1 MMCEESVFHSKLE
14 SFLKLSEDDDPSGQK
29 CRNCGILNLDRPA
42 KKCKFHTSFFRV
54 SIPKDLMGLV
64 VGKKESGI
72 EQIETASKASLRV
85 NRKNSEIWIHGR
97 NQEVD
102 KAFRMIQGHLKKRA
116 AVEVD
121 ASWDCCGGRGPCKK
135 GCAQEMD
142 HNFQKVFA
150 LDCEMVTTA
159 KGREVARVA
168 LLNFAGDTCY
178 DSLVKPSCKV
188 WNYKTKYSGIT
199 KEMLQGVKTT
209 VSDVRRSLHSLVS
222 ADDILIGH
230 SIDQDLRC
238 LDLKH
243 DKVVH
248 CTKLKDFNSSCMFL
262 GC

>member
-1 MMCEESVFHSKLE
+1 
-14 SFLKLSEDDDPSGQK
+14 
-29 CRNCGILNLDRPA
+29 
-42 KKCKFHTSFFRV
+42 
-54 SIPKDLMGLV
+54 
-64 VGKKESGI
+64 
-72 EQIETASKASLRV
+72 
-85 NRKNSEIWIHGR
+85 
-97 NQEVD
+97 
-102 KAFRMIQGHLKKRA
+102 
-116 AVEVD
+116 
-121 ASWDCCGGRGPCKK
+121 
-135 GCAQEMD
+135 MD
-142 HNFQKVFA
+142 HNFA

-209 VSDVRRSLHSLVS
+209 VSDVCRSLHSLIS

-230 SIDQDLRC
+230 SIENDLRC

-248 CTKLKDFNSSCMFL
+248 YTKRIDINSQRIFS